1 MKNMHRTLS
10 LADYEGE
17 GGKEVRVIIS
27 GGGTGGHLF
36 PGIAV
41 GSELKK
47 RCGKVSI
54 LFITGKRE
62 MEHKI
67 ISEAGFES
75 KSIDVEGLMGKR
87 LLGVTKAVYKVIVAL
102 AQSFFI
108 VKDFRPQLVFGLGG
122 YTSGPVCLMAL
133 LFRVPTVL
141 HEQNSFP
148 GLTNRILSPFVKRIF
163 ISFEETRRYLRR
175 GKVFLSGNPIRMEL
189 LQPIKQPQV
198 DKRFVILVMGGS
210 QGARRLNDAVISM
223 IKELK
228 EQHAVPFLIHQTGK
242 ADLKRVVSE
251 YEMLGIDVE
260 VSAFIEDMRSAYSRA
275 DLIICRAGA
284 TTVAELSALG
294 KPSILIPYPYAS
306 HGHQEIN
313 AMTLVKVGGADIILE
328 RHLDSKALTDK
339 VLRFMKNRNELNTM
353 SEIAF
358 RTAKRKAREII
369 TEELLKIVNM
379 RK

>member
-1 MKNMHRTLS
+1 
-10 LADYEGE
+10 
-17 GGKEVRVIIS
+17 
-27 GGGTGGHLF
+27 
-36 PGIAV
+36 
-41 GSELKK
+41 
-47 RCGKVSI
+47 
-54 LFITGKRE
+54 
-62 MEHKI
+62 
-67 ISEAGFES
+67 
-75 KSIDVEGLMGKR
+75 
-87 LLGVTKAVYKVIVAL
+87 
-102 AQSFFI
+102 
-108 VKDFRPQLVFGLGG
+108 
-122 YTSGPVCLMAL
+122 
-133 LFRVPTVL
+133 
-141 HEQNSFP
+141 
-148 GLTNRILSPFVKRIF
+148 
-163 ISFEETRRYLRR
+163 
-175 GKVFLSGNPIRMEL
+175 MEL
-189 LQPIKQPQV
+189 LQPIKKPQV

>member
-1 MKNMHRTLS
+1 MKNMRRTLS
-10 LADYEGE
+10 LADYEGKE
-17 GGKEVRVIIS
+17 EKEVRVIIS

-47 RCGKVSI
+47 RRSKVSI

-62 MEHKI
+62 MEHEI

-87 LLGVTKAVYKVIVAL
+87 LLGLTKSFYKVILAL

-108 VKDFRPQLVFGLGG
+108 IKDFRPQLVFGLGG

-175 GKVFLSGNPIRMEL
+175 GKVFLSGNPIRLEL

>member
-10 LADYEGE
+10 SADYKGE
-17 GGKEVRVIIS
+17 EDKEVRVIIS

-47 RCGKVSI
+47 RCSKVSI

-62 MEHKI
+62 MEHEI

-87 LLGVTKAVYKVIVAL
+87 LLGLTKSFYKVILAL
-102 AQSFFI
+102 TQSFFI
-108 VKDFRPQLVFGLGG
+108 LKDFRPQLVFGLGG

-175 GKVFLSGNPIRMEL
+175 GTVFLSGNPIRMEL
-189 LQPIKQPQV
+189 LQPIKQPHI

-242 ADLKRVVSE
+242 ADLKRVDSE

-284 TTVAELSALG
+284 TTVAELAALG

-328 RHLDSKALTDK
+328 KHLDSKALTDK
-339 VLRFMKNRNELNTM
+339 VLRYMKNRNELNTM